1 MYFWSDFINCSGI
14 RFLFSYFPF
23 LFNLQWD
30 DNIIMDYI
38 IKTEIKK
45 SKTGGYNRIEPI
57 S

>member
-1 MYFWSDFINCSGI
+1 MCFWIDFINCSGI

-30 DNIIMDYI
+30 DNILMDYI

-45 SKTGGYNRIEPI
+45 NKTGGYNRIEPI